1 MDHDERM
8 RDVSDKPGGRKGHAK
23 SNTHK
28 IRSSYRPRGAEAVLG
43 QSSSSSRN
51 MVNNRLLLLTSP
63 LFSSRR
69 DLLHNS
75 GSSPVVFEVH

>member
-63 LFSSRR
+63 LFFLQEGPAAQLGFFSCRI
-69 DLLHNS
+69 
-75 GSSPVVFEVH
+75 